1 MALGGAGQCP
11 GLFNR
16 LQTQTF
22 RLLPPATM
30 PITRMRMRP
39 WLEMQINSNQ
49 IPGLIWINKVSV
61 TGCFCHCFN
70 PCPPGDQSFI
80 SGNKESRKIYFPVGA
95 AGQDAQGLTC
105 ASCFFLPEEGQST
118 LLEAQFSASRLP
130 ASAEQ
135 VRETCSTWD
144 ILHGSS

>member
-1 MALGGAGQCP
+1 MGGAGQCP

-22 RLLPPATM
+22 CLLPPATM

-61 TGCFCHCFN
+61 TLG
-70 PCPPGDQSFI
+70 I
-80 SGNKESRKIYFPVGA
+80 SGAVFTHVLLGTKVSLVEMREQEDVFPSGCCMPGLSRSDFMP
-95 AGQDAQGLTC
+95 
-105 ASCFFLPEEGQST
+105 
-118 LLEAQFSASRLP
+118 SASSSFLKLGRAYPPRGTVLSTKTP
-130 ASAEQ
+130 SICRASERNLLY
-135 VRETCSTWD
+135 V
-144 ILHGSS
+144 